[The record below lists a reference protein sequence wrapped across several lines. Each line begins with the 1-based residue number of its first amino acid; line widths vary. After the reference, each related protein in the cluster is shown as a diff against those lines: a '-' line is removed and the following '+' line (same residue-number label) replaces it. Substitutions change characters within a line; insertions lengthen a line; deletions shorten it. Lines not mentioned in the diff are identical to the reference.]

1 MKKIIAALGL
11 LSFIALVHYMD
22 HRKIESLKP
31 EKQTS
36 VRKYAKEFGYLNIG
50 DFVTIGKDTYVV
62 SSMPAQY
69 TLNLEGPGPSS
80 NSRSSRKTIH
90 GGIRGALREAST
102 NSVTF
107 CMKGDP
113 GYDATASWFW
123 LQ

>member
-1 MKKIIAALGL
+1 MKKLIAVLGL
-11 LSFIALVHYMD
+11 LSLFILVHFHD
-22 HRKIESLKP
+22 EGKIKNLRP
-31 EKQTS
+31 EAQTS
-36 VRKYAKEFGYLNIG
+36 VRRYANSFAYLNIG
-50 DFVTIGKDTYVV
+50 DFVIIGKDTYVV

-80 NSRSSRKTIH
+80 SSQFGQKTIH
-90 GGIRGALREAST
+90 GGIRGALREVST

-113 GYDATASWFW
+113 GYDATATWFW